1 MLETL
6 LCGKGVQPRSASALN
21 QCHSALKGLHVSD
34 WNGKGF
40 WQPALRVAE
49 NCRESLGQA

>member
-40 WQPALRVAE
+40 WQPALRVAK